1 MDKLSQIYAH
11 IGQLWKQKDFEGISG
26 YLWELENSGFELPPA
41 LLVTK
46 SDIIQL
52 SDDLHY
58 RLEDAETSL
67 LRAIA
72 LEPHHVEAHTE
83 LGYFYYAIMA
93 QSEKAIPYFEQAEKD
108 AEIALVAAILGK
120 AKALIDLDLFN
131 EAAEFLKH
139 SYFANHPEIIK
150 LLSEIMP

>member
-1 MDKLSQIYAH
+1 MDKLAQIYAH
-11 IGQLWKQKDFEGISG
+11 IKQLWEQKDFDGMSG

-41 LLVTK
+41 LLVDK
-46 SDIIQL
+46 AKIIQL

-72 LEPHHVEAHTE
+72 LEPHNVEAHTE

-93 QSEKAIPYFEQAEKD
+93 QSDKAIPYFEHAEKD
-108 AEIALVAAILGK
+108 AERALVDAILGK